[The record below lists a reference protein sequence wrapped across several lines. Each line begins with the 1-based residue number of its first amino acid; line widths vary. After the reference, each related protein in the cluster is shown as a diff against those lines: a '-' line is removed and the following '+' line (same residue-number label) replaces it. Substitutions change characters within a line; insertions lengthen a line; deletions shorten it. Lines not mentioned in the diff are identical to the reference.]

1 MLSATYQQ
9 SSQADPTVIQ
19 RDPDNLYLAR
29 QNRRRLDFE
38 ALRDAMLAATDRL
51 DRTLYGRP
59 INILA
64 QPTSNRRTIYAFMDR
79 SDFAT
84 LFRAFDVASPDQH
97 APLRYE
103 TTVPQQALFLLNAP
117 WVLHN
122 AKAAAQHYTVRLAPT
137 PRDQIAALYRL
148 LLARYPTAEE
158 TTLALDYL
166 QQAPNPPDFPPLAQ
180 LAQTLLISNEFAFV
194 D

>member
-1 MLSATYQQ
+1 
-9 SSQADPTVIQ
+9 
-19 RDPDNLYLAR
+19 
-29 QNRRRLDFE
+29 
-38 ALRDAMLAATDRL
+38 
-51 DRTLYGRP
+51 
-59 INILA
+59 
-64 QPTSNRRTIYAFMDR
+64 MDR

-148 LLARYPTAEE
+148 LLARYPTVEE